1 MRKQERTFLRSI
13 CPQGLHRLKAA
24 GLDKY
29 LEEYRTQFQAY
40 LEANPDVMEI
50 AKGTTK

>member
-1 MRKQERTFLRSI
+1 MSFSPIFQLSVK
-13 CPQGLHRLKAA
+13 LKAA